1 MWEFCLREICIFH
14 SNSSVPPNNINVFV
28 FMFHDNDEDV
38 VYSSCVRLQIPLA
51 MHSFLFPQSIWPEM
65 ISKNDLIFLS
75 KPWLSPYHRNVS
87 KTEHDVVSEQFV
99 QFVNNI
105 WQFCS
110 PSASPL
116 TDPPLL
122 PMFKCR
128 LPMIRKLGKL
138 YLCYWD
144 WGTDVSLV
152 DAFTDQTFPNT
163 TTFYSVSL

>member
-1 MWEFCLREICIFH
+1 MYLCLCFKT
-14 SNSSVPPNNINVFV
+14 
-28 FMFHDNDEDV
+28 MMKMLC
-38 VYSSCVRLQIPLA
+38 SSCVRLQIPLA
-51 MHSFLFPQSIWPEM
+51 MHSSFLFPQSIWPEM

-75 KPWLSPYHRNVS
+75 EPWLSPYHRNVS

-122 PMFKCR
+122 PMCKCR

-138 YLCYWD
+138 YLYYWD
-144 WGTDVSLV
+144 WGRYWCVCCRCFYRSNIPQHHNFLYCFSLERI
-152 DAFTDQTFPNT
+152 TK
-163 TTFYSVSL
+163 